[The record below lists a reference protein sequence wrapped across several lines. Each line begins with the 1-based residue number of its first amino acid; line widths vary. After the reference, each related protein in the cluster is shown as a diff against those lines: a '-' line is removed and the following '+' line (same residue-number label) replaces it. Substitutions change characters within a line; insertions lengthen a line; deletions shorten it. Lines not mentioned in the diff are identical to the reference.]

1 MTQNEKA
8 RPVTAIT
15 ERAAAAA
22 PGGAA
27 SSCDFEY
34 TAKVTPRQVGIA
46 GLLRPGSENGI
57 RLSELVRLTGEDER
71 SVRRRI
77 QGERKAGKLILSD
90 SLSGYFL
97 PASADDVRRFA
108 RSMSRRAR
116 EISAIALIAED
127 VLAQAEGQ
135 EVVRGWR

>member
-8 RPVTAIT
+8 RPATAIT
-15 ERAAAAA
+15 ERAEVSA

-27 SSCDFEY
+27 ASCDFEY
-34 TAKVTPRQVGIA
+34 TKNAAPRQVGIA
-46 GLLRPGSENGI
+46 ELLRPGSGNGI
-57 RLSELVRLTGEDER
+57 RLSELVQLTGEDER

-77 QGERKAGKLILSD
+77 QHERKAGKLILSD
-90 SLSGYFL
+90 NTSGYFL
-97 PASADDVRRFA
+97 PASADDVRRFV

-116 EISAIALIAED
+116 EISSIALVAED

>member
-1 MTQNEKA
+1 MNKNEKA
-8 RPVTAIT
+8 HPVTATT
-15 ERAAAAA
+15 ERAEAATF
-22 PGGAA
+22 GGVAA
-27 SSCDFEY
+27 SLDCQY
-34 TAKVTPRQVGIA
+34 TMQTPLRQVGIA
-46 GLLRPGSENGI
+46 GLLRPGSENGT

-77 QGERKAGKLILSD
+77 QRERKAGKLILSD
-90 SLSGYFL
+90 NTSGYFL
-97 PASADDVRRFA
+97 PASADDVRRFV

-116 EISAIALIAED
+116 EISAIALVAED